1 MVSVRSTRIRRAA
14 VVGAVALGAVLAPAA
29 PALAAP
35 VEIPGVGTFEVPG
48 LPAPAPLP
56 APAIQPAQQS
66 AGEKALQAAE
76 SKLGSPYVYGAA
88 GPNAFDCSGLVQWA
102 FGQAGVG
109 LPRTS
114 HAQVSAGAPV
124 AQSDLRPG
132 DIVSFYGG
140 GHSAIYAGNGN
151 VVHASTSGRPVA
163 IAPLSSMPFSGARRV

>member
-1 MVSVRSTRIRRAA
+1 
-14 VVGAVALGAVLAPAA
+14 VGAVALGAVLAPAA

-35 VEIPGVGTFEVPG
+35 VEIPGVGTFEIPG
-48 LPAPAPLP
+48 LPAPALP
-56 APAIQPAQQS
+56 AAPAPQQS

-76 SKLGSPYVYGAA
+76 SKIGSPYVYGAA

-114 HAQVSAGAPV
+114 QAQQSAGTPI

-132 DIVSFYGG
+132 DIISFYGG
-140 GHSAIYAGNGN
+140 SHSAIYAGNGN
-151 VVHASTSGRPVA
+151 VVHAATSGQPVA
-163 IAPLSSMPFSGARRV
+163 ISPLSSMPYAGARRV

>member
-1 MVSVRSTRIRRAA
+1 MVSVRNARLRRAT
-14 VVGAVALGAVLAPAA
+14 VVGALALGAVLAPAA

-56 APAIQPAQQS
+56 TPAPQQS

-76 SKLGSPYVYGAA
+76 SKIGSPYVWGAA

-109 LPRTS
+109 VPRTS
-114 HAQVSAGAPV
+114 QAQVTAGTPV

-151 VVHASTSGRPVA
+151 VVHAATSGQPVA
-163 IAPLSSMPFSGARRV
+163 IAPLSSMPYAGARRV

>member
-1 MVSVRSTRIRRAA
+1 MLSVRKASLRRAT
-14 VVGAVALGAVLAPAA
+14 VVGALALGAVLAPAA
-29 PALAAP
+29 PAVAAP

-48 LPAPAPLP
+48 MPAPAQLPAPAL
-56 APAIQPAQQS
+56 QQS

-76 SKLGSPYVYGAA
+76 SKIGSPYVWGAT

-109 LPRTS
+109 VPRTS
-114 HAQVSAGAPV
+114 QAQVTAGTPV

-151 VVHASTSGRPVA
+151 VVHAATSGQPVA
-163 IAPLSSMPFSGARRV
+163 IAPLSSMPYDGARRV

>member
-1 MVSVRSTRIRRAA
+1 MLSVRNTRIRRAA

-35 VEIPGVGTFEVPG
+35 VEIPGVGTFEIPG

-56 APAIQPAQQS
+56 APALQQS

-76 SKLGSPYVYGAA
+76 SKIGSPYVYGAA

-109 LPRTS
+109 VPRTS
-114 HAQVSAGAPV
+114 QAQVSAGTPV

-151 VVHASTSGRPVA
+151 VVHAATSGQPVA
-163 IAPLSSMPFSGARRV
+163 IAPLSSMPYAGARRV